1 MEDLLLFIILVI
13 PLIAQIWELILM
25 WNKRESVL
33 LALSILF
40 IVSGLIFPLSSLILL
55 IIKFIFYSQ
64 HWSDKSIRKVLY
76 LQLIPVVVF
85 LAMVLRFL
93 FLLSI

>member
-76 LQLIPVVVF
+76 LQLIPVVVY
-85 LAMVLRFL
+85 LAMVLRIF
-93 FLLSI
+93 FLL

>member
-1 MEDLLLFIILVI
+1 MEDLLLFIIFVI

-55 IIKFIFYSQ
+55 IIKFIFYSR

-85 LAMVLRFL
+85 LAMVLRF
-93 FLLSI
+93 FFFISI

>member
-33 LALSILF
+33 LVLSILF

-76 LQLIPVVVF
+76 LQLIPVVVY
-85 LAMVLRFL
+85 LAIVLRML
-93 FLLSI
+93 FLISI

>member
-40 IVSGLIFPLSSLILL
+40 IVSG
-55 IIKFIFYSQ
+55 
-64 HWSDKSIRKVLY
+64 
-76 LQLIPVVVF
+76 
-85 LAMVLRFL
+85 
-93 FLLSI
+93 

>member
-1 MEDLLLFIILVI
+1 MEDLLFFIILVI
-13 PLIAQIWELILM
+13 PLIVQIWELILM

-40 IVSGLIFPLSSLILL
+40 IVSGLIFPLLSLILL
-55 IIKFIFYSQ
+55 IIKFIFYSR

-85 LAMVLRFL
+85 LALVLRFF
-93 FLLSI
+93 FLISI